1 MYFFSYVLIGGYM
14 KEQFKSFVRKNPI
27 LVKYVDSKEM
37 TWQQFY
43 EMYDLYGEENSVW
56 DKYLNNNTVSK
67 DITKTTAF
75 TDLLAFLK
83 TINLDSLKEGINS
96 VQRVLGV
103 FQDLSGNKN
112 ENIEEKKEYKPRPL
126 YKHFED

>member
-14 KEQFKSFVRKNPI
+14 KEQFKNFVRKNPI

-56 DKYLNNNTVSK
+56 DKYLNNSIVSK